1 MPVAQLGAVKR
12 SPLMHAYPEVSLTK
26 KRSIESKRK
35 ELSGLNSA
43 SHVNFNLPR
52 LGFFASRE
60 PYG

>member
-1 MPVAQLGAVKR
+1 MRHLAVKR
-12 SPLMHAYPEVSLTK
+12 SPLMHAYPDVYLTK
-26 KRSIESKRK
+26 KTLYIESKRK